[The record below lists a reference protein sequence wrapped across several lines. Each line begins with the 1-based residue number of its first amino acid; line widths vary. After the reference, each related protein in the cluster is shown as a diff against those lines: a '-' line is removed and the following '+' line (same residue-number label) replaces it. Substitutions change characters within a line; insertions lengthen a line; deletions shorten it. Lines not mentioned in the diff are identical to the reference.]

1 MRHILIIVGEEIHI
15 NEPFMDYI
23 LKRFKEHFTHTPL
36 ISYIGNSDKELPFK
50 IENLAKNYDYLTI
63 IANESNFY
71 TISKILCTLS
81 SDSLELKND
90 TLMPSR
96 TELFVEN
103 SFVAEILE
111 AKINLLKACPNKAL
125 PVFLLENTTRTENF
139 MLNAVNKDDALSLL
153 ASLADSFNVNIF
165 TSQILPELVLVRAT
179 NQKFGQIDEF
189 LASVNER
196 LKKHFIKGDNIAEF
210 IVSSLKAKGLNLSFA
225 ESCTAGLVAAK
236 LGSIAGASEVFSGSL
251 VTYSNHI
258 KNVWLGVDEAV
269 LETKGAVSS
278 QCVEQMAK
286 GALNMSG
293 ADFAIAISGIAG
305 PGGGSREKPVGL
317 VYIAVANDEHC
328 EVRECHF
335 SGDRDYIREQSA
347 LRAYSL
353 LLESFWD
360 EIVE

>member
-1 MRHILIIVGEEIHI
+1 
-15 NEPFMDYI
+15 MDYI
-23 LKRFKEHFTHTPL
+23 LKQFKEHFTHTPL

-81 SDSLELKND
+81 SDSLELKNE

-96 TELFVEN
+96 AELFIEN
-103 SFVAEILE
+103 SFVAEVLD
-111 AKINLLKACPNKAL
+111 AKINLLKARPNKAL
-125 PVFLLENTTRTENF
+125 PRFLLENIARTTNF
-139 MLNAVNKDDALSLL
+139 MLNAVDKEDALSLL
-153 ASLADSFNVNIF
+153 APLADSFNVNIF
-165 TSQILPELVLVRAT
+165 TSQILPELLLVRAT

-189 LASVNER
+189 LTSVKER
-196 LKKHFIKGDNIAEF
+196 FKRHFIEGYD
-210 IVSSLKAKGLNLSFA
+210 IVKFAVLQLKARGFSLSFA

-236 LGSIAGASEVFSGSL
+236 LGSVSGASEIFSGSL

-258 KNVWLGVDEAV
+258 KNVWLGVEGTV
-269 LETKGAVSS
+269 LETKGAVSKE
-278 QCVEQMAK
+278 CVEQMAK
-286 GALNMSG
+286 GALNMSA

-305 PGGGSREKPVGL
+305 PGGGTREKPVGL

-335 SGDRDYIREQSA
+335 SGDRDYVREQSA

>member
-81 SDSLELKND
+81 SDSLELKNE

-96 TELFVEN
+96 TELFIEN
-103 SFVAEILE
+103 SFVAQILE

-153 ASLADSFNVNIF
+153 GSLADSFNVNIF

-189 LASVNER
+189 LDSVNER

-225 ESCTAGLVAAK
+225 ESCTA
-236 LGSIAGASEVFSGSL
+236 
-251 VTYSNHI
+251 
-258 KNVWLGVDEAV
+258 
-269 LETKGAVSS
+269 
-278 QCVEQMAK
+278 
-286 GALNMSG
+286 
-293 ADFAIAISGIAG
+293 
-305 PGGGSREKPVGL
+305 
-317 VYIAVANDEHC
+317 
-328 EVRECHF
+328 
-335 SGDRDYIREQSA
+335 
-347 LRAYSL
+347 
-353 LLESFWD
+353 
-360 EIVE
+360 

>member
-15 NEPFMDYI
+15 NEPYMDYI
-23 LKRFKEHFTHTPL
+23 LKRFKAHFTHTPL

-81 SDSLELKND
+81 SDSLELKNE

-96 TELFVEN
+96 TELFIEN
-103 SFVAEILE
+103 SFVAEIFE
-111 AKINLLKACPNKAL
+111 AKINLLKARPNKAL
-125 PVFLLENTTRTENF
+125 PSFLLESTTRTENF
-139 MLNAVNKDDALSLL
+139 MLNAVDKDEALSII
-153 ASLADSFNVNIF
+153 SPLADSFNVNIF
-165 TSQILPELVLVRAT
+165 SSQILPELLLLRAT

-189 LASVNER
+189 LASAKER
-196 LKKHFIKGDNIAEF
+196 FKKHFIEGANIVEF
-210 IVSSLKAKGLNLSFA
+210 IVSQLRAKKLSISFA
-225 ESCTAGLVAAK
+225 ESCTAGLVAGK
-236 LGSIAGASEVFSGSL
+236 LGSVSGASEIFAGSL

-269 LETKGAVSS
+269 LESKGAVSRE
-278 QCVEQMAK
+278 CVAQMAK

-317 VYIAVANDEHC
+317 VYIAVANDECC
-328 EVRECHF
+328 EVCECHF
-335 SGDRDYIREQSA
+335 SGDRDYVREQSA

>member
-1 MRHILIIVGEEIHI
+1 MKHILIIVGEEIHI

-23 LKRFKEHFTHTPL
+23 LKQFKEHFTHTPL

-81 SDSLELKND
+81 SDSLELKNE

-96 TELFVEN
+96 AELFIEN
-103 SFVAEILE
+103 SFVAEVLD
-111 AKINLLKACPNKAL
+111 AKINLLKARPNKAL
-125 PVFLLENTTRTENF
+125 PRFLLENIARTTNF
-139 MLNAVNKDDALSLL
+139 MLNAVDKEDALSLL
-153 ASLADSFNVNIF
+153 APLADSFNVNIF
-165 TSQILPELVLVRAT
+165 TSQILPELLLVRAT

-189 LASVNER
+189 LTSVKER
-196 LKKHFIKGDNIAEF
+196 FKRHFIEGYD
-210 IVSSLKAKGLNLSFA
+210 IVKFAVLQLKARGFSLSFA

-236 LGSIAGASEVFSGSL
+236 LGSVSGASEVFSGSL

-258 KNVWLGVDEAV
+258 KNVWLGVEGTV
-269 LETKGAVSS
+269 LETKGAVSKE
-278 QCVEQMAK
+278 CVEQMAK

-305 PGGGSREKPVGL
+305 PGGGTREKPVGL

-335 SGDRDYIREQSA
+335 SGDRDYVREQSA

>member
-1 MRHILIIVGEEIHI
+1 
-15 NEPFMDYI
+15 
-23 LKRFKEHFTHTPL
+23 
-36 ISYIGNSDKELPFK
+36 
-50 IENLAKNYDYLTI
+50 
-63 IANESNFY
+63 
-71 TISKILCTLS
+71 
-81 SDSLELKND
+81 
-90 TLMPSR
+90 
-96 TELFVEN
+96 
-103 SFVAEILE
+103 
-111 AKINLLKACPNKAL
+111 
-125 PVFLLENTTRTENF
+125 
-139 MLNAVNKDDALSLL
+139 
-153 ASLADSFNVNIF
+153 
-165 TSQILPELVLVRAT
+165 
-179 NQKFGQIDEF
+179 
-189 LASVNER
+189 
-196 LKKHFIKGDNIAEF
+196 KKHFIKGDNIAEF
-210 IVSSLKAKGLNLSFA
+210 IVSNLKAKGLNLSFA

-236 LGSIAGASEVFSGSL
+236 LGSISGASEVFSGSL

-269 LETKGAVSS
+269 LKTKGAVSS
-278 QCVEQMAK
+278 QCVAQMAK